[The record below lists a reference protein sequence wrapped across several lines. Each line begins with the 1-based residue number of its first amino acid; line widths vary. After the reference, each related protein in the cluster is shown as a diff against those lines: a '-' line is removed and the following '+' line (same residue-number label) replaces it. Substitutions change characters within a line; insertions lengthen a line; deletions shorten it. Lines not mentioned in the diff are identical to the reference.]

1 MSDNLEVPGI
11 ARDNRVAGKA
21 AIVTGGG
28 SQGTLAGSGAAI
40 AVTLAV
46 KGANVVIVEVDEVRA
61 RHTLRAIEAEGFS
74 ASYLLADIT
83 DAAQCQAAVDFT
95 LATYGRVDVLVN
107 NAAIAP
113 GEQEPSEALW
123 DRIVDLN
130 LKAAYLLSNAVL
142 APMKQQGGG
151 SIVNISSISAFRA
164 GGGAAYT
171 AAKGG
176 MVALGKAMAW
186 DQGAFGI
193 RVNSVAPG
201 HVALPMGLG
210 FKGWTSDNEA
220 GTKTRIRR
228 ARASML
234 GTEGNG
240 WDIANA
246 VLFYASDESRYVT
259 ATTLPVDGGAIGVF
273 PIVMWPQLANI
284 DDE

>member
-1 MSDNLEVPGI
+1 MTGQLDVPEIRRDGRLE
-11 ARDNRVAGKA
+11 GKT

-28 SQGTLAGSGAAI
+28 SDGELAGSGAAI
-40 AVTLAV
+40 SVTLAL
-46 KGANVVIVEVDEVRA
+46 KGANVVIIELDDKRA
-61 RHTLRAIEAEGFS
+61 RHTLAAIEAEGFT
-74 ASYLLADIT
+74 ASFFIADIT
-83 DAAQCQAAVDFT
+83 DAAQCQSAVDFT
-95 LATYGRVDVLVN
+95 LANFGRVDVLVN

-113 GEQEPSEALW
+113 GEQEPSEELW

-130 LKAAYLLSNAVL
+130 LKATYLLSNAVI
-142 APMKQQGGG
+142 ATMKTQGGG
-151 SIVNISSISAFRA
+151 SIINISSISAFRA
-164 GGGAAYT
+164 GGGAAYS

-186 DQGAFGI
+186 DQGKYGI

-210 FKGWTSDNEA
+210 FTGWTADNEA
-220 GTKTRIRR
+220 GKKTRIRR

-259 ATTLPVDGGAIGVF
+259 ATAMPVDGGAIEVF